1 MDLELRVVR
10 RRAAADE
17 IVELTLA
24 PPDGGPLPGW
34 EPGAHIDLEVGDVVR
49 QYSLTGLDAT
59 ADRWTVSVLREQHG
73 RGGSRYVHE
82 RVVQG
87 VTVRASTPR
96 NHFEL
101 KAGTSSVLF
110 VAGGIGITPVLP
122 MIAQLER
129 DGRDWNLFYCG
140 RSRQSMAYCDELAR
154 FGDRVTFW
162 ADDERGVPDLA
173 TLVAKTDTE
182 TVVYACGPGGLLA
195 ALETVCACP
204 ENKRVLRVEHFV
216 PKESAAEGACHE
228 FEVEFAQSG
237 VTATVPADRSILA
250 VAEELGV
257 DILSSC
263 AEGTCGTCETPVLGG
278 TPDHR
283 DSVLSEE
290 ERAGCATIMPC
301 VSRALSARLTL
312 DA

>member
-1 MDLELRVVR
+1 MDLELSVVR
-10 RRAAADE
+10 RRAVADQ

-24 PPDGGPLPGW
+24 PAGGGALPEW
-34 EPGAHIDLEVGDVVR
+34 EPGAHIDLELGDLVR
-49 QYSLTGLDAT
+49 QYSLTGLDHV
-59 ADRWTVSVLREQHG
+59 ADRWTVSILREQDG
-73 RGGSRYVHE
+73 RGGSCYVHD
-82 RVVQG
+82 RIVQG
-87 VTVRASTPR
+87 SAVRVSAPR
-96 NHFEL
+96 NHFAL
-101 KAGTSSVLF
+101 TAGSNSVLF
-110 VAGGIGITPVLP
+110 VAGGIGITPILP
-122 MIAQLER
+122 MITQLES
-129 DGRDWNLFYCG
+129 DGREWNLFYCG
-140 RSRQSMAYCDELAR
+140 RSRQSMAYRDELAR
-154 FGDRVTFW
+154 FGERVTFW

-182 TVVYACGPGGLLA
+182 TVVYACGPGGLLT
-195 ALETVCACP
+195 ALETVCASK
-204 ENKRVLRVEHFV
+204 ENERILRLEHFV
-216 PKESAAEGACHE
+216 PKESAAEGPSHE

-263 AEGTCGTCETPVLGG
+263 AEGTCGTCETPVLAG

-283 DSVLSEE
+283 DSVLTDE